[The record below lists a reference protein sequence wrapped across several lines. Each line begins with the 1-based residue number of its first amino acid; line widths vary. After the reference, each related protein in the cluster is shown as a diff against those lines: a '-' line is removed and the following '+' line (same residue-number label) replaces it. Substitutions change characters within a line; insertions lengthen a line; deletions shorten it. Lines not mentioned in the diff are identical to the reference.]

1 MNKETEKVIL
11 ESLRMLLCFEVI
23 GRFGI
28 LFMIAITMNR
38 TEWYQNL
45 PFQTLYNSSFAT
57 WIFCFS
63 LVLSF
68 AWTLIPIVEFANHEA
83 KE

>member
-45 PFQTLYNSSFAT
+45 PFNSSFAT
-57 WIFCFS
+57 LIFCFS

-68 AWTLIPIVEFANHEA
+68 AWTLIPIVEFANHELS
-83 KE
+83 EVEDE

>member
-1 MNKETEKVIL
+1 
-11 ESLRMLLCFEVI
+11 LLCFEVI

-45 PFQTLYNSSFAT
+45 PFNSSFAT
-57 WIFCFS
+57 LIFCFS

-68 AWTLIPIVEFANHEA
+68 AWTLIPIVEFANQEA

>member
-1 MNKETEKVIL
+1 
-11 ESLRMLLCFEVI
+11 
-23 GRFGI
+23 
-28 LFMIAITMNR
+28 MNR

-45 PFQTLYNSSFAT
+45 PFNSSFAT
-57 WIFCFS
+57 LIFCFS

-68 AWTLIPIVEFANHEA
+68 AWTLIPIVEFANQEA